1 MSMHADKPLSIVVLI
16 SGNGSNLQAI
26 IDDIAKNNDNAC
38 ITAVISNRPDVYGLV
53 RAKAADIP
61 TRVIDHTGFDDRLS
75 FDQALQDCIDEYQPG
90 LIILAGF
97 MRILSPTFV
106 SHYHGRMI
114 NIHPSLLPEFTGVN
128 THQRVLDA
136 GRTEHG
142 VSIHFVTEELDGGP
156 VICQSRIQV
165 KANDTSKSLAM
176 RLQIEEH
183 RLYPIV
189 VQWIANHRLYQTGH
203 QVVFDEHVLEA
214 PVDLTESSPS

>member
-1 MSMHADKPLSIVVLI
+1 MHADKPLSIVVLI

-26 IDDIAKNNDNAC
+26 IDDIASYSGNAN

-61 TRVIDHTGFDDRLS
+61 TRVIDHTGFENRLS

-97 MRILSPTFV
+97 MRILSPGFV

-136 GRTEHG
+136 GKTEHG

-156 VICQSRIQV
+156 VICQSRIPV
-165 KANDTSKSLAM
+165 KTDDTSKSLAM

-189 VQWIANHRLYQTGH
+189 VQWIASQRLYQTGN
-203 QVVFDEHVLEA
+203 QVVFDEHVLET
-214 PVDLTESSPS
+214 PVDLTESPPN